1 MPRLTS
7 SGQDSCC
14 QTLIAHVARYWSAV
28 LPSSGYTCTHHH
40 HRVAHTY
47 QCSLSFPSGRHVQEG
62 WLDSCKTTNTFD
74 SRWWVL
80 KLKNYFLSL
89 TKKRWY
95 LDFFFYWK
103 KPTLLLSRPPT
114 VDVLQMAVHERPD
127 AGWEACHGWRQ
138 WNQHSENVWEPRWAP
153 ISTPTFTT
161 LFIFSKLNFSKK

>member
-40 HRVAHTY
+40 HRVAQTY

-80 KLKNYFLSL
+80 KVKIIFFHSQ
-89 TKKRWY
+89 KKKMIFR
-95 LDFFFYWK
+95 FIFFYWK
-103 KPTLLLSRPPT
+103 KPHSLAEQTTHCGCPPNGCPWMSWCWMRS
-114 VDVLQMAVHERPD
+114 VSWL
-127 AGWEACHGWRQ
+127 
-138 WNQHSENVWEPRWAP
+138 
-153 ISTPTFTT
+153 TPMKPAFRKCLRTSVSLYKHPHLHHLIYF
-161 LFIFSKLNFSKK
+161 

>member
-80 KLKNYFLSL
+80 KLKIIFFHSQKKMIFRFFSFTEKNPLSCWADHPL
-89 TKKRWY
+89 WMSSKWLSMNVLMLDEKRVM
-95 LDFFFYWK
+95 
-103 KPTLLLSRPPT
+103 
-114 VDVLQMAVHERPD
+114 VDANETSIQKMF
-127 AGWEACHGWRQ
+127 
-138 WNQHSENVWEPRWAP
+138 ENLGEP
-153 ISTPTFTT
+153 
-161 LFIFSKLNFSKK
+161 L